1 MARTLKG
8 TRARGLPPKVLLSQQ
23 QNATG
28 SFPTTLRTSSDNR
41 TGRYPVFFNDN
52 KVLVYNQPVTDVG
65 VSVATYSQYE
75 EKFINVGSSGNPVT
89 GSIITFDYA
98 FSGTPVVA
106 LTELTPST
114 NTPTV
119 NAFVKTLTS
128 TGMTVEYSAP
138 FEGTIVYR
146 AIYQPVQGVPVNVLR
161 SPRFADQYSLVVAK
175 YGSLTN
181 SHIDINFSDFGSIPT
196 ENYIAFRDFTANN
209 RQNISGSITYI
220 SNTSIAVT
228 GSASG
233 LGSTLMH
240 YMGFGTNTLTNND
253 ISVKGIVYPLL
264 MDTQTMA
271 DGLSVKAMGDLFKQ
285 PYFSGSEI
293 VNQPIVASGS
303 LQKGISDIFVTFTP
317 GQDIQPFRDFSN
329 PEVDGKISASIGG
342 INPFYATGSA
352 VEVTGLGFQQP
363 LWSKNKIEI
372 PLHVNTPV
380 TFGQSTY
387 NNQDK
392 LMAYYDFNQKTYVPI
407 GDPRANNQLLT
418 ASVASPSRLLGFGIS
433 DTQYYAAKSIGF
445 SPSTFGY
452 FSLGVI
458 EKFAGKLF
466 ATPVNSFGFP
476 YDTKR
481 YGVLTNAT
489 TGAINTNKDMLLNM
503 SNYISEPFL
512 LEKIVLE
519 FTGAMSSSGTD
530 DSGFSAMSTFFIL
543 NQTNTIYPKEEK
555 TYTARQ
561 AIASV
566 VPPSGPFLDDGFI
579 NTISNGTTGLDLVT
593 YCQVAA
599 LTSSLLAQSSSLNKD
614 YVRDLNIYQE
624 AQQPEIDSYGLN
636 PSFGYSGSFI
646 VSSSVRSPTA
656 LQYSNLLRTWY
667 VYSAAPTV
675 GCVNY
680 SWLDNRYGGRKL
692 LLESSGRNWKQF
704 VAPQNPAEILTV
716 TTPITSSFVTQD
728 KTYEE
733 NPYVL
738 LPTDRLI
745 FGWQAPLANVSGSIT
760 GNSGDMARLHFPIG
774 KGKIILYGS
783 SLRLNPETN
792 QLEEYHDTLNQL
804 LSSESIHEVISG

>member
-28 SFPTTLRTSSDNR
+28 SFPTTWRTSSDNR

-65 VSVATYSQYE
+65 VSAATYSQYE

-196 ENYIAFRDFTANN
+196 ENYIVFRDLTANN

-233 LGSTLMH
+233 LGSTIMH
-240 YMGFGTNTLTNND
+240 YMGFGASTLTNND

-317 GQDIQPFRDFSN
+317 GQDIQPFQDFSN

-342 INPFYATGSA
+342 VNPFYATGSA

-372 PLHVNTPV
+372 DITPV
-380 TFGQSTY
+380 TEQTFYMLQTGSAGNYIMGYWNPNTKRY
-387 NNQDK
+387 EG
-392 LMAYYDFNQKTYVPI
+392 I
-407 GDPRANNQLLT
+407 GTGKGRSSYP
-418 ASVASPSRLLGFGIS
+418 
-433 DTQYYAAKSIGF
+433 DTVNGLRQFLDEQTIGF
-445 SPSTFGY
+445 
-452 FSLGVI
+452 
-458 EKFAGKLF
+458 
-466 ATPVNSFGFP
+466 ATSMNNGGTPTNLAPNQYNIMGRQTSNFGFP
-476 YDTKR
+476 YHPKFQPTSSQQIS
-481 YGVLTNAT
+481 LHE
-489 TGAINTNKDMLLNM
+489 
-503 SNYISEPFL
+503 YISEPFL

-519 FTGAMSSSGTD
+519 FSGSVYNEPVGDATW
-530 DSGFSAMSTFFIL
+530 TFFLL
-543 NQTNTIYPKEEK
+543 NSKYYVSGSISPPQTIQYKIVGPGNPLTI
-555 TYTARQ
+555 TTQ
-561 AIASV
+561 S
-566 VPPSGPFLDDGFI
+566 L
-579 NTISNGTTGLDLVT
+579 ISNTVCDIIDHLQM
-593 YCQVAA
+593 CR
-599 LTSSLLAQSSSLNKD
+599 SSSLD
-614 YVRDLNIYQE
+614 TLGFLNRELLLPESTNPIKQQFVLQSTVKTSVAYSE
-624 AQQPEIDSYGLN
+624 GLAASFSGSSIGVGGAQYIESLNYAGRNQLNN
-636 PSFGYSGSFI
+636 PSGRDWR
-646 VSSSVRSPTA
+646 SVI
-656 LQYSNLLRTWY
+656 
-667 VYSAAPTV
+667 
-675 GCVNY
+675 
-680 SWLDNRYGGRKL
+680 
-692 LLESSGRNWKQF
+692 E
-704 VAPQNPAEILTV
+704 NPATIGTASYFIGGFQNV
-716 TTPITSSFVTQD
+716 IDINAAYT
-728 KTYEE
+728 KK
-733 NPYVL
+733 NPYIL
-738 LPTDRLI
+738 LPTDKI
-745 FGWQAPLANVSGSIT
+745 TFGYQLPWWTFAGGGYDFTGYNSIT
-760 GNSGDMARLHFPIG
+760 FSPQGIN
-774 KGKIILYGS
+774 KIILYGS
-783 SLRLNPETN
+783 TLRLNPETN

-804 LSSESIHEVISG
+804 LSSNSIHEIIGE